1 MVRQLEFYFSDLNLN
16 RDAFLQRQL
25 RRNGGEHAG
34 KRNASNVAFD
44 WLK

>member
-1 MVRQLEFYFSDLNLN
+1 MTVRGGVLCQRTA